1 MSYCFKTSL
10 HPPQTARVSVCC
22 QNPNKQICINLSPCH
37 YSCSVKIVSRL
48 PTRCFVMDSSVKSV
62 CLIQRGEILVGHFGH
77 DHRFHLGLDVSR
89 VNIPIIV
96 TWSYLWHFTFSYI
109 TLISNIILVLS
120 CVCSI
125 PTFPHKYL
133 HTLPFL
139 ITILCLTW
147 LSSCRMIIKTFLDIH
162 FLSDDII
169 MRS

>member
-77 DHRFHLGLDVSR
+77 DQRIPPGTGCQQSQHSDHCHLILSLAFHILIHRPDQQYSYNSPQASSQTSQFVLD
-89 VNIPIIV
+89 
-96 TWSYLWHFTFSYI
+96 
-109 TLISNIILVLS
+109 
-120 CVCSI
+120 
-125 PTFPHKYL
+125 
-133 HTLPFL
+133 
-139 ITILCLTW
+139 
-147 LSSCRMIIKTFLDIH
+147 MTFL
-162 FLSDDII
+162 LQDDN
-169 MRS
+169 